1 VNPRKGK
8 SFKDNN
14 PAMQFINPQEAQQEQ
29 DTQEAQEVHL
39 THGTQGRK
47 GQKLPRINM
56 AFAQENLNYLQIIA
70 RIEGVSITE
79 YVNRLVKADHAAR
92 ADELERAKDIL
103 KGAE

>member
-1 VNPRKGK
+1 MNSRKGK
-8 SFKDNN
+8 SFKENN
-14 PAMQFINPQEAQQEQ
+14 PAMQFITPQEEQ
-29 DTQEAQEVHL
+29 DTQEVHL

-56 AFAQENLNYLQIIA
+56 AFTQENLNYLQIIA